1 MVLQVLRKPLQTPT
15 LYKPRDLNLKDFAEP
30 VPNQQV
36 HPNTHYVNHVSERKP
51 RQIQMHPQ
59 EEVGVGTPGVAAA
72 IGAAEG
78 KHPTGAMAEAE
89 AAFHASARAAITL
102 WLQGTPPLDAAQTQ
116 TTSRPNRTR
125 KGTSTTWSTWT
136 TRRTPYTQT
145 GPPQRS
151 TG

>member
-15 LYKPRDLNLKDFAEP
+15 LCKPRDLNLKDFAEP

-78 KHPTGAMAEAE
+78 KCPTGAEAE
-89 AAFHASARAAITL
+89 AFHASAHETATP
-102 WLQGTPPLDAAQTQ
+102 WLQGTPPLGAAQIQ
-116 TTSRPNRTR
+116 TPSKPNKTR
-125 KGTSTTWSTWT
+125 KGTSTIWSTWT
-136 TRRTPYTQT
+136 RRRTPCTQT
-145 GPPQRS
+145 GPSQRS
-151 TG
+151 TE

>member
-15 LYKPRDLNLKDFAEP
+15 LCKPRDLNLKDFAEP

-36 HPNTHYVNHVSERKP
+36 HPNTHYVNNVSERKP

-78 KHPTGAMAEAE
+78 KHPTGAKAE
-89 AAFHASARAAITL
+89 AFHASALETATL
-102 WLQGTPPLDAAQTQ
+102 WLQGTPPLDAAQTR
-116 TTSRPNRTR
+116 TTSRQPNRAR

-136 TRRTPYTQT
+136 TRRTPCTQT

>member
-36 HPNTHYVNHVSERKP
+36 HPNTHYVNNVSERKP

-78 KHPTGAMAEAE
+78 KGPTGAEAE
-89 AAFHASARAAITL
+89 AFHTSAHETATP
-102 WLQGTPPLDAAQTQ
+102 WLQGTPPLGAAQIQ
-116 TTSRPNRTR
+116 TPSKPNKTR

-136 TRRTPYTQT
+136 RRRTPCTQT
-145 GPPQRS
+145 GPSQRS
-151 TG
+151 TE